1 MCSCFSFPPQ
11 YRGSGRGEREEP
23 GLLGQWG
30 TSATVKHRLPRPGS
44 EKTQALQPSG
54 CSVPSW
60 TGCFVFWFNSLS
72 QETYTSLTQC
82 LSWVLKNLEF
92 TPVSLGSVFSSSF
105 PLKTCCW
112 DTQGK
117 ALSLHGVETP
127 ACLIKRFK
135 ACLDFWQQL
144 NLASFG
150 GSCSEGQ
157 HSLCPEKGTEG
168 HAGESIPFGKAPS
181 ACPAEMGVETRRAG
195 NEGFRERQTPSVCQR
210 LRELYQRCPWSGSSR
225 AAAPG
230 FEAVKKNPKTMQKY

>member
-105 PLKTCCW
+105 PLNTCCW

-144 NLASFG
+144 NLALFG
-150 GSCSEGQ
+150 G
-157 HSLCPEKGTEG
+157 L
-168 HAGESIPFGKAPS
+168 ARRASIPCAQ
-181 ACPAEMGVETRRAG
+181 RRAEKDTLVRASPLG
-195 NEGFRERQTPSVCQR
+195 RFHLPALQKWVLRPEGLEMRGSGKGRPPLCAGGSV
-210 LRELYQRCPWSGSSR
+210 SSTR
-225 AAAPG
+225 GAPG
-230 FEAVKKNPKTMQKY
+230 VAPPELLRLDSRL